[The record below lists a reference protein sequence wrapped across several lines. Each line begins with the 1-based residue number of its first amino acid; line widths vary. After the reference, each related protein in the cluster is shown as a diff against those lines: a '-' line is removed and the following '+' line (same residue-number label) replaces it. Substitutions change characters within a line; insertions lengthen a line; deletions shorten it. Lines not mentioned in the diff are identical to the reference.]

1 MLPQDPKLASRKRV
15 PTFWRA
21 VPGFPIFNSNSYL
34 RRPSMKRYTP
44 DMLPASGHTRM
55 AEQRIALVTGGN
67 RGIGLEV
74 CRQLAGLGIR
84 VVLGSRDTA
93 RGVAAA
99 GELVAERLPVEAR
112 HLDVASAKSIS
123 ECMNWLRRDVGR
135 LDILVNNAGIMIE
148 EGDADP
154 MEEIEIIR
162 ETMQTNVYGP
172 FLLSRLAIPVMKS
185 RRYGRI
191 VNLSSG
197 MGSLAEMG
205 AGYIAYRLSKAGINV
220 VTRVT
225 AAETEGMGI
234 LVNSVDPG
242 WVQTGMGGRGATRTV
257 KKGAE
262 TVVWLATAPDNGP
275 TGAFFRDRKAIA
287 W

>member
-1 MLPQDPKLASRKRV
+1 
-15 PTFWRA
+15 
-21 VPGFPIFNSNSYL
+21 
-34 RRPSMKRYTP
+34 
-44 DMLPASGHTRM
+44 M

-74 CRQLAGLGIR
+74 SRQLAGLGIK
-84 VVLGSRDTA
+84 VILGSRDAA

-99 GELVAERLPVEAR
+99 GELAAAGLPVEAR
-112 HLDVASAKSIS
+112 QLDVSSAKSIS
-123 ECMNWLRRDVGR
+123 ECMSWVRRDVGR

-154 MEEIEIIR
+154 LEELEMIR

-172 FLLSRLAIPVMKS
+172 FLLTRLAIPIMKS

-191 VNLSSG
+191 VNLSSS
-197 MGSLAEMG
+197 MGSLTEMG
-205 AGYIAYRLSKAGINV
+205 AGYIAYRLSKGGINV
-220 VTRVT
+220 VTRVI

-242 WVQTGMGGRGATRTV
+242 WVRTAMGGQGATRSV
-257 KKGAE
+257 EKGAE
-262 TVVWLATAPDNGP
+262 TVVWLATLPDNGP
-275 TGAFFRDRKAIA
+275 TGSFFRDRKPIA

>member
-1 MLPQDPKLASRKRV
+1 
-15 PTFWRA
+15 
-21 VPGFPIFNSNSYL
+21 
-34 RRPSMKRYTP
+34 
-44 DMLPASGHTRM
+44 M

-74 CRQLAGLGIR
+74 CRQLAALGIK
-84 VVLGSRDTA
+84 VILGSRDVA

-99 GELVAERLPVEAR
+99 RELVAEGLPVETR
-112 HLDVASAKSIS
+112 QLDVASAKSIS
-123 ECMNWLRRDVGR
+123 ECMNWVRLEVGR

-172 FLLSRLAIPVMKS
+172 FLLSRLAIPIMKS

-220 VTRVT
+220 VTRVV

-234 LVNSVDPG
+234 LVTSVDPG
-242 WVQTGMGGRGATRTV
+242 WVQTAMGGRGASRTV

-262 TVVWLATAPDNGP
+262 TVVWLATAPDNGA

>member
-1 MLPQDPKLASRKRV
+1 
-15 PTFWRA
+15 
-21 VPGFPIFNSNSYL
+21 
-34 RRPSMKRYTP
+34 
-44 DMLPASGHTRM
+44 M

-67 RGIGLEV
+67 RGIGLEI
-74 CRQLAGLGIR
+74 CRQLAGRGIR
-84 VVLGSRDTA
+84 VILGSRDTA
-93 RGVAAA
+93 KGAAA
-99 GELVAERLPVEAR
+99 ARELATAGAPVEAR
-112 HLDVASAKSIS
+112 QLDVSSAKSIS
-123 ECMNWLRRDVGR
+123 ECMNWVRHDVGQ

-154 MEEIEIIR
+154 LEDLEIIR
-162 ETMQTNVYGP
+162 DTMQTNVYGP
-172 FLLSRLAIPVMKS
+172 FLLCRLAIPIMKS
-185 RRYGRI
+185 RRHGRI

-220 VTRVT
+220 VTRVI

-242 WVQTGMGGRGATRTV
+242 WVRTEMGGRGASRSLE
-257 KKGAE
+257 KGAE
-262 TVVWLATAPDNGP
+262 TATWLATLADDGP

>member
-1 MLPQDPKLASRKRV
+1 
-15 PTFWRA
+15 
-21 VPGFPIFNSNSYL
+21 
-34 RRPSMKRYTP
+34 
-44 DMLPASGHTRM
+44 M

-67 RGIGLEV
+67 RGIGLEI
-74 CRQLAGLGIR
+74 CRQLAGRGIK
-84 VVLGSRDTA
+84 VILGSRDA
-93 RGVAAA
+93 AKGAAA
-99 GELVAERLPVEAR
+99 ARELAAASAGAPVEAR
-112 HLDVASAKSIS
+112 QLDVSSAKSIS
-123 ECMNWLRRDVGR
+123 ECMNWVRHDIGQ

-154 MEEIEIIR
+154 LEELEMIR

-172 FLLSRLAIPVMKS
+172 FLLCRLAIPIMKS
-185 RRYGRI
+185 RRHGRI

-220 VTRVT
+220 VTRVI

-242 WVQTGMGGRGATRTV
+242 WVRTEMGGRGASRSLE
-257 KKGAE
+257 KGAE
-262 TVVWLATAPDNGP
+262 TATWLATLADDGP

>member
-1 MLPQDPKLASRKRV
+1 
-15 PTFWRA
+15 
-21 VPGFPIFNSNSYL
+21 
-34 RRPSMKRYTP
+34 
-44 DMLPASGHTRM
+44 M

-74 CRQLAGLGIR
+74 CHQLAGLGIR
-84 VVLGSRDTA
+84 VILGSRDPA

-112 HLDVASAKSIS
+112 QLDVASAKSVS
-123 ECMNWLRRDVGR
+123 ECMNWVRRDVGR

-172 FLLSRLAIPVMKS
+172 FLLSRLAIPIMKS

-242 WVQTGMGGRGATRTV
+242 WVQTAMGGRGATRTV

>member
-1 MLPQDPKLASRKRV
+1 
-15 PTFWRA
+15 
-21 VPGFPIFNSNSYL
+21 
-34 RRPSMKRYTP
+34 
-44 DMLPASGHTRM
+44 M

-74 CRQLAGLGIR
+74 CRQLAALGVKVI
-84 VVLGSRDTA
+84 LGSRDAA

-99 GELVAERLPVEAR
+99 RELSAAGSPVEAR
-112 HLDVASAKSIS
+112 HLDVSSAKSIS
-123 ECMNWLRRDVGR
+123 ECMNWVRDLGR

-154 MEEIEIIR
+154 LEELEIIR
-162 ETMQTNVYGP
+162 ETMQTNVYGA
-172 FLLSRLAIPVMKS
+172 LLLTRLAIPIMKS

-191 VNLSSG
+191 VNLSSS
-197 MGSLAEMG
+197 MGSLTEMG

-220 VTRVT
+220 VTRVV

-242 WVQTGMGGRGATRTV
+242 WVRTAMGGSGATRTV
-257 KKGAE
+257 EKGAE
-262 TVVWLATAPDNGP
+262 TVVWLASLPDSGP
-275 TGAFFRDRKAIA
+275 TGAFFLDRKAIA

>member
-1 MLPQDPKLASRKRV
+1 
-15 PTFWRA
+15 
-21 VPGFPIFNSNSYL
+21 
-34 RRPSMKRYTP
+34 
-44 DMLPASGHTRM
+44 
-55 AEQRIALVTGGN
+55 
-67 RGIGLEV
+67 
-74 CRQLAGLGIR
+74 
-84 VVLGSRDTA
+84 
-93 RGVAAA
+93 
-99 GELVAERLPVEAR
+99 
-112 HLDVASAKSIS
+112 
-123 ECMNWLRRDVGR
+123 
-135 LDILVNNAGIMIE
+135 
-148 EGDADP
+148 
-154 MEEIEIIR
+154 
-162 ETMQTNVYGP
+162 
-172 FLLSRLAIPVMKS
+172 MKS